1 MPHYLVE
8 LYTPNAAWRG
18 LSPEHRQQFISGIQ
32 AAMGGLAGSGIE
44 LLTLAETDTAVDH
57 TTSHRF
63 WGSGAFLTHRPAM
76 RCSPVSPPAAGMIIL
91 IILMPRQLPAVWKN
105 ISAR

>member
-8 LYTPNAAWRG
+8 LYTPNAACRG

-44 LLTLAETDTAVDH
+44 LLTLAETDTAVD
-57 TTSHRF
+57 
-63 WGSGAFLTHRPAM
+63 
-76 RCSPVSPPAAGMIIL
+76 
-91 IILMPRQLPAVWKN
+91 
-105 ISAR
+105 